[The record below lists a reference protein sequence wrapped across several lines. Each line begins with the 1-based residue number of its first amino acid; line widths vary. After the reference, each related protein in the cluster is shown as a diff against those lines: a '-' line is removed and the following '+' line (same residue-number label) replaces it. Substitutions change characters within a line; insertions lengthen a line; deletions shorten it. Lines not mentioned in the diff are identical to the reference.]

1 METPDKMVSAYIN
14 IRNAIHEKE
23 QEIKELKEK
32 QAAISDAM
40 LELFSDQ
47 NIDSMKTK
55 YGTASR
61 RVYSTYWTSDW
72 EAMYNFIRDNDAF
85 HLLEK
90 RIHNGN
96 MREFINENPDDRLP
110 IGLQSNT
117 KYILSVRKP
126 TKTGDI

>member
-47 NIDSMKTK
+47 NVDSMKTK

-61 RVYSTYWTSDW
+61 RVHSTYWTSDW

-96 MREFINENPDDRLP
+96 MREYINENPDDRLP

-117 KYILSVRKP
+117 KYILSVRKS